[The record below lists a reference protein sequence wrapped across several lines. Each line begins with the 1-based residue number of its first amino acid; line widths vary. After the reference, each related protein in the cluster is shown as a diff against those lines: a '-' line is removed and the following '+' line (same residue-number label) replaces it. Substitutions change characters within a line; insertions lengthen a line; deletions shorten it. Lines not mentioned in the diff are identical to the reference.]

1 MYIVTLP
8 RITSTPTITLHSM
21 LDQLIVA
28 ETSALDYLNLYIAAY
43 IRMSTLLQLIVV
55 YQKRETM
62 TTTIMVCP
70 KLAFQN
76 KRVVFFAPLQETPDI
91 STPLVKPY

>member
-1 MYIVTLP
+1 
-8 RITSTPTITLHSM
+8 M

-28 ETSALDYLNLYIAAY
+28 QTSALDFLNLYIAAY
-43 IRMSTLLQLIVV
+43 IGTPTPLQLIAVC
-55 YQKRETM
+55 QKRETM